1 MNDDIHNL
9 KQLRI
14 YQQRQEQGI
23 YILLPD
29 FQSKPYDVKGI
40 ITEETNEI
48 PEQYKMLTKDIPEK
62 KVREYLKT
70 LGILE
75 RVVGTI
81 NKDNLPIDIDKYIR

>member
-1 MNDDIHNL
+1 
-9 KQLRI
+9 
-14 YQQRQEQGI
+14 
-23 YILLPD
+23 
-29 FQSKPYDVKGI
+29 
-40 ITEETNEI
+40 
-48 PEQYKMLTKDIPEK
+48 MLTKDIPEK